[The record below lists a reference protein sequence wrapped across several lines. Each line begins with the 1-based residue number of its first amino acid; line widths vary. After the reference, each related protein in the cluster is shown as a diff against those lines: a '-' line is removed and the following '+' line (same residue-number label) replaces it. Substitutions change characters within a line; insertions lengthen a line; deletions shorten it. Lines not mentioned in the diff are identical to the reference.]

1 MYCIGSVKNYQPY
14 TSWGENLKQWIVGEG
29 SQQQSQQ
36 QSQQNRISVP
46 APTRAKPIIEG
57 NSNINLSSIP
67 LPQPS
72 PASPVK
78 EEVKEQENAKEDQ
91 CPSIFGGLSQY
102 CPDIK
107 GISDNICQTVDM
119 VKEGASL
126 VYKVYNLP
134 DTINKNPI
142 KADHIDISENDKN
155 KKQNRDDEPLN
166 LEDDEDDKYVEEPL
180 NLEDDEDDEVIKIEV
195 KDNILDQRQSNIH
208 ISHILIWKLWNYKII
223 FLSLKIQ
230 EISNV
235 LFISIDFITCIF
247 SKNNSLYFLF

>member
-1 MYCIGSVKNYQPY
+1 MYCIGSVQNYQPY
-14 TSWGENLKQWIVGEG
+14 TSWGENLKQRIVGGG
-29 SQQQSQQ
+29 SQQKGQQ
-36 QSQQNRISVP
+36 IWISVP
-46 APTRAKPIIEG
+46 APTRAIPIIEG
-57 NSNINLSSIP
+57 NSNVNLSSIP

-78 EEVKEQENAKEDQ
+78 VEVKEQENAKEDQ

-107 GISDNICQTVDM
+107 GISDNICQTVDI

-142 KADHIDISENDKN
+142 KADLIDISENDKN
-155 KKQNRDDEPLN
+155 KKQNRVDEEPLN
-166 LEDDEDDKYVEEPL
+166 LEDDEDDKDVEEPL
-180 NLEDDEDDEVIKIEV
+180 NLEDDEDDEVIKTEV

-208 ISHILIWKLWNYKII
+208 IFHILIWKLWNYKII

-235 LFISIDFITCIF
+235 LFISIDFITCIL